1 MKMVKALQFIGSLTV
16 MYATSKVANMA
27 FVASSDKKARIWV
40 QYKPGQKAIV
50 RELLRHV
57 GAIFH
62 YDFSDLDSFV
72 VTLPKGSIKHIAR
85 HPQVADYW
93 YASMLSKDETI
104 SDS

>member
-1 MKMVKALQFIGSLTV
+1 MKMLKAIRFIGAGMA
-16 MYATSKVANMA
+16 MYAASKIVTMA
-27 FVASSDKKARIWV
+27 YVASSDRKSRIWV
-40 QYKPGQKAIV
+40 QYKPGQKDTV

-93 YASMLSKDETI
+93 YASMMSRDETI
-104 SDS
+104 DES